1 MSQGPKSRTEL
12 DFLTAVERG
21 EIVSQMTLSKRL
33 NIAVGLINAILRRAM
48 HKGYVKVKQAPYK
61 RYAYYLTPKGFAEKS
76 RLVTEYLEDSLS
88 FFRTARNQYVE
99 LFQAARA
106 AGVEQIVLVG
116 GGELAEIAVLAA
128 SAEGITLLAVIDPE
142 SNQEKLHGVPIRA
155 RLADIADV
163 QGVVITDAKAPQ
175 KTYEALREAAPALQL
190 FAPPLLR
197 VTPDRAALA
206 EQAADAEA
214 AE

>member
-163 QGVVITDAKAPQ
+163 QGVVITDSKAPQ
-175 KTYEALREAAPALQL
+175 KTYETLREAAPALQL